1 MISIELLILWWY
13 TTHQKRWDIV
23 FEKATYKEQAY
34 NYLLNLILDNG
45 LEPSKIYSERY
56 FAELMGISRT
66 PVREAILH
74 LAQEGYIQIMSNRG
88 IMLKELTQQEIHDI
102 LEMRTAIE
110 GYCAV
115 FASEHKDCEEWN
127 ILCKKLENYLDEE
140 ERISNSTRN
149 ADEFIQNDMEFHFA
163 IIDFCGNQKMK
174 EVIVNLRNQ
183 INSIGIKSFHKDTR
197 MQDTVKEHR
206 KIVEAIKSKNAS
218 KALEYMKS
226 HLMSCE
232 SVLNEES

>member
-1 MISIELLILWWY
+1 M
-13 TTHQKRWDIV
+13 

-34 NYLLNLILDNG
+34 NYLLQLILNNG

-102 LEMRTAIE
+102 LEMRTAVE
-110 GYCAV
+110 GYCAM
-115 FASEHKDCEEWN
+115 FASGKKESEGWKE
-127 ILCKKLENYLDEE
+127 LCNKLESYIKTEE
-140 ERISNSTRN
+140 EIANTTGN
-149 ADEFIQNDMEFHFA
+149 ADEFIKNDLEFHFA
-163 IIDFCGNQKMK
+163 IIDFCRNQKMK
-174 EVIVNLRNQ
+174 EVIVNIRNQ
-183 INSIGIKSFHKDTR
+183 INSIGIKSFHKETR

-206 KIVEAIKSKNAS
+206 KIAEAIKEGNPQ
-218 KALEYMKS
+218 KALEFMKE
-226 HLMSCE
+226 HLISCE
-232 SVLNEES
+232 RVLNDEE